1 MMKVFSNR
9 TIGFWI
15 GLAAS
20 VLMLVGDVV
29 FIIADGAD
37 RTFSFITFG
46 LILGGVACQA
56 LVVLLDWKV
65 MPLLCAVCFGAALSY
80 HLFLGLPTLS
90 DVVNGVNYI
99 GGNPTAVVAFGGVFA
114 AGTLLT
120 LCASFMN
127 QRKPTLYVEN

>member
-1 MMKVFSNR
+1 MKLFNNR
-9 TIGFWI
+9 TVGFWI

-20 VLMLVGDVV
+20 ALMLVGDAL
-29 FIIADGAD
+29 FLITDGSD

-46 LILGGVACQA
+46 LILAGVACQV
-56 LVVLLDWKV
+56 LVVFFDWDV
-65 MPLLCAVCFGAALSY
+65 MPLLCAVCFGTALSY

-99 GGNPTAVVAFGGVFA
+99 GGNPTAVVVFGGIFA

-127 QRKPTLYVEN
+127 QRKPNL

>member
-1 MMKVFSNR
+1 MKAFCDR

-15 GLAAS
+15 GLVAS

-29 FIIADGAD
+29 FIIVDGDD

-46 LILGGVACQA
+46 LILAGVVCQA
-56 LVVLLDWKV
+56 LVVFFDWKV
-65 MPLLCAVCFGAALSY
+65 MPLLCAVCFGTALSY

-90 DVVNGVNYI
+90 DVVNGVNFI
-99 GGNPTAVVAFGGVFA
+99 GGDPVAVVVFGGVFA
-114 AGTLLT
+114 VGTLLT

-127 QRKPTLYVEN
+127 QRKPILYVEN